1 MRKVLDVFKQ
11 AAGEFSEDKAPRLGA
26 ALAYYTMFSI
36 APLLLVVIAIAGF
49 VFGRDAAQGQIFAQ
63 LHGLI
68 GAKGAEA
75 LQDMVKSAAKPKT
88 GTLATIVAIV
98 TLLFGAAGVFGQLK
112 DALNTIWN
120 VEPKKSGGIFS
131 LIKDRFLSVAM
142 VLGVGFLLLVSLA
155 VDAAISG
162 FAKFAGNRMPGGEAL
177 WQTLEM
183 VISLCVVTVLF
194 AMIFRFLP
202 DERIVWRDVW
212 LGAAFTS
219 VLFVIGKFA
228 LGFYLGRAATS
239 SSYGAAGSLVVLLL
253 WVYYSAQILFFGAE
267 VTQVWARQ
275 HGSKRAALTR
285 RFAAPS
291 PATRERDGVR
301 VHAVARAPVRQK
313 RGGGAGK
320 AVAGGIVGILI
331 GGVVGVVSGL
341 VVAVKAIKGLVR
353 LPRRIA

>member
-1 MRKVLDVFKQ
+1 MRKLLDVFKQ
-11 AAGEFSEDKAPRLGA
+11 AVKEFGEDKAPRLGA

-49 VFGRDAAQGQIFAQ
+49 VFGKEAAQGQIFAQ

-75 LQDMVKSAAKPKT
+75 LQDMVASAAKPKT
-88 GTLATIVAIV
+88 GTLATIVGIV
-98 TLLFGAAGVFGQLK
+98 TLLFGASGVFGQLK

-120 VEPKKSGGIFS
+120 VEPKKSGGIFA

-155 VDAAISG
+155 IDAAISG
-162 FAKFAGNRMPGGEAL
+162 FAKFAGNRMPGGEAV
-177 WQTLEM
+177 WQTVQML
-183 VISLCVVTVLF
+183 ISLGVVMVLF

-202 DERIVWRDVW
+202 DLRIAWHDVW

-219 VLFVIGKFA
+219 ILFVLGKFA

-239 SSYGAAGSLVVLLL
+239 SSYGAAGSLIVLLL

-275 HGSKRAALTR
+275 HGTLRNALTR
-285 RFAAPS
+285 PFAAPS

-301 VHAVARAPVRQK
+301 VGAPALQPAAK

-320 AVAGGIVGILI
+320 ALAGGILGMII
-331 GGVVGVVSGL
+331 GGLFGIVSGL
-341 VVAVKAIKGLVR
+341 LVAVKAIKGLVR
-353 LPRRIA
+353 LPRRLA

>member
-1 MRKVLDVFKQ
+1 MRKLLDVFKQ
-11 AAGEFSEDKAPRLGA
+11 AVKEFGEDKAPRLGA

-49 VFGRDAAQGQIFAQ
+49 VFGKEAAQGQIFAQ

-75 LQDMVKSAAKPKT
+75 LQDMVASAAKPKT
-88 GTLATIVAIV
+88 GTLATIVGIV
-98 TLLFGAAGVFGQLK
+98 TLLFGASGVFGQLK

-120 VEPKKSGGIFS
+120 VEPKKSGGIFA

-162 FAKFAGNRMPGGEAL
+162 FAKFAGNRMPGGEAV
-177 WQTLEM
+177 WQTVQML
-183 VISLCVVTVLF
+183 ISLGVVMVLF

-202 DERIVWRDVW
+202 DLRIAWHDVW

-219 VLFVIGKFA
+219 ILFVLGKFA

-239 SSYGAAGSLVVLLL
+239 SSYGAAGSLIVLLL

-275 HGSKRAALTR
+275 HGTLRNALTR

-301 VHAVARAPVRQK
+301 VGAPALQPAAK

-320 AVAGGIVGILI
+320 ALAGGILGMII
-331 GGVVGVVSGL
+331 GGLFGIVSGL
-341 VVAVKAIKGLVR
+341 LVAVKAIKGLVR
-353 LPRRIA
+353 LPRRLA

>member
-1 MRKVLDVFKQ
+1 MRKLLDVFKQ
-11 AAGEFSEDKAPRLGA
+11 AVKEFGEDKAPRLGA

-49 VFGRDAAQGQIFAQ
+49 VFGKEAAQGQIFAQ

-75 LQDMVKSAAKPKT
+75 LQAMVASAAKPKT
-88 GTLATIVAIV
+88 GTLATIVGIV
-98 TLLFGAAGVFGQLK
+98 TLLLGASGVFGQLK

-120 VEPKKSGGIFS
+120 VEPKKSGGIFAM
-131 LIKDRFLSVAM
+131 IRDRFLSVAM

-155 VDAAISG
+155 IDAAVSG
-162 FAKFAGNRMPGGEAL
+162 FAKFAGNRMPGGEAV
-177 WQTLEM
+177 WQTAQM
-183 VISLCVVTVLF
+183 VISLGVVMVLF

-202 DERIVWRDVW
+202 DLRIAWHDVW

-219 VLFVIGKFA
+219 ILFVLGKFA
-228 LGFYLGRAATS
+228 LGFYLGRAATT
-239 SSYGAAGSLVVLLL
+239 SSYGAAGSLIVLLL

-275 HGSKRAALTR
+275 HGTLRNTLTR

-291 PATRERDGVR
+291 PAARERGGVR
-301 VHAVARAPVRQK
+301 IGAPALQPAQK

-320 AVAGGIVGILI
+320 ALAGGILGMII
-331 GGVVGVVSGL
+331 GGLFGVVSGL
-341 VVAVKAIKGLVR
+341 LVAVKAIKGLAR
-353 LPRRIA
+353 LPRRLA